1 MNISLAPHAAAGA
14 TGAHAKQGKGGDPLA
29 DFMAMLGQLG
39 ITVAAD
45 GTLATSP
52 QAAPATQDIAAKL
65 LAKLG
70 KKDGDAKPQAK
81 PGDPLPDAEADADG
95 KVKDDSITTLA
106 DLLAQI
112 EPAATKSAESPK
124 LDIAALI
131 AAVRSF
137 AAGETPQAEK
147 STGQTDSSA
156 PATAPIVSTT
166 APSIAALLARAS
178 RASREDSAKPVAPG
192 TVQSAFARLATFITG
207 TPAPKKNAEQASDAT
222 AIDQSTDQKSA
233 GAETDAA
240 SAKLT
245 DLLARLTAS
254 AKQGAVQS
262 QAPGNAAAP
271 ASRPHVD
278 PRLAALAQAIQRT
291 SQDDKPTQDTPDTPD
306 TSAVGPSLG
315 VTPTSAP
322 GTQAT
327 ASPRADAAPVNPSD
341 ELMKHHLDLARD
353 TQWLDTLARDIARAA
368 QSDNLLRFQ
377 LNPEHL
383 GSLKVE
389 LLNGA
394 HGTSVKL
401 TADTEAAR
409 AILAD
414 AQPRLVAEAR
424 AQGLRISETH
434 VDLSGHGGGQ
444 RHMAEAPVVIR
455 TAGGSPLAEV
465 EQDKP
470 AASGERYA

>member
-14 TGAHAKQGKGGDPLA
+14 PVAHAKQGKGGDPLA

-52 QAAPATQDIAAKL
+52 QAAPAAQDIAAKL

-70 KKDGDAKPQAK
+70 KKEGDAKPQAK
-81 PGDPLPDAEADADG
+81 PGDPLPDAEAPADG
-95 KVKDDSITTLA
+95 KAKDDSITTLA

-112 EPAATKSAESPK
+112 DPAATKSAESPK

-137 AAGETPQAEK
+137 AAGEATQAEK

-156 PATAPIVSTT
+156 PATAPVVSTT

-192 TVQSAFARLATFITG
+192 TVQSAFARLETLIAG
-207 TPAPKKNAEQASDAT
+207 TPAPENAEQASDAT
-222 AIDQSTDQKSA
+222 AKDQSTDQKSA

-240 SAKLT
+240 SVKLT

-262 QAPGNAAAP
+262 QAPGNAAAQ
-271 ASRPHVD
+271 AARPHVD
-278 PRLAALAQAIQRT
+278 PQLAALAQAIQRT
-291 SQDDKPTQDTPDTPD
+291 SQDDKPTQDTPDT
-306 TSAVGPSLG
+306 SAVGTSLG

-424 AQGLRISETH
+424 AQGLRISETQ